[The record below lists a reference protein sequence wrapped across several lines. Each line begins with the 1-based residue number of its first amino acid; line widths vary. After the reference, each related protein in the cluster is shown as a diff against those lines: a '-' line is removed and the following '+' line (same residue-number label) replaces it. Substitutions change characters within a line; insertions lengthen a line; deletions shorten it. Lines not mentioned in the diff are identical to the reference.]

1 MRITI
6 AQGAFLPVPPK
17 RGGAIEKAFHALAR
31 EFAANGH
38 YCELYLK
45 TLRWSSHRAN

>member
-17 RGGAIEKAFHALAR
+17 RGGAIEKAFHALAQ
-31 EFAANGH
+31 EFAS
-38 YCELYLK
+38 K
-45 TLRWSSHRAN
+45 DIP